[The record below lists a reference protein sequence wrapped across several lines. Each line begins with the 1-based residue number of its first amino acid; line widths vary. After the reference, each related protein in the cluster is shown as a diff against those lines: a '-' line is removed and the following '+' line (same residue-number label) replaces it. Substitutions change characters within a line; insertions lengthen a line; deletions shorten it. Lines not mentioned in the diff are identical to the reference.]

1 MNNFSSCIRISD
13 LRKYR
18 GRLSYLLA
26 DGTSLLI
33 KRSDSY
39 DSRGLHTTS
48 GDHQK
53 NQSCKSCEHSTS
65 TSIMDRGTS
74 YRTEKDTKIEDETKK
89 QNSDCKD
96 SILKKPTFDDESAT
110 ADQNLGGVSLTNDAQ
125 KVETSLLVPLKDP
138 VPATWTTIEDDFVV
152 LCALYQTHIA
162 QDLIA
167 AANSKLDDG
176 LIHLIFMRGNISRV
190 RLIKLFNAMQ
200 SGEPFPDDPLID
212 NIKVHAFRLE
222 PLTPNGTLTVDGE
235 VVSYGPIQ
243 AQVLPSLAR
252 VMTLRAKD

>member
-1 MNNFSSCIRISD
+1 M
-13 LRKYR
+13 RKYR
-18 GRLSYLLA
+18 GRLSYLPA
-26 DGTSLLI
+26 DGASLLI

-39 DSRGLHTTS
+39 ESRGLNIIS
-48 GDHQK
+48 DHQK
-53 NQSCKSCEHSTS
+53 NKSCEHSTS
-65 TSIMDRGTS
+65 TSIIDPTTS
-74 YRTEKDTKIEDETKK
+74 HGTEKDTNIKDETKK

-96 SILKKPTFDDESAT
+96 SIVQKPILSDESAT
-110 ADQNLGGVSLTNDAQ
+110 ADQNPSGVNLAIDAQ

-162 QDLIA
+162 QDLVA

-176 LIHLIFMRGNISRV
+176 LIHLIFMRGNASRV
-190 RLIKLFNAMQ
+190 RLIKLFNAMH
-200 SGEPFPDDPLID
+200 SGEPFPDDPQID
-212 NIKVHAFRLE
+212 SIKVHAFRLE

-235 VVSYGPIQ
+235 IVSYGPIQ